1 MSTYHRHHGLEG
13 TRWTSRS
20 TPAGC
25 DHFVVNRELFE
36 CFRFDRISSSLAGKH
51 DYLLGKIGL
60 PANNTK
66 TIARD
71 LHGNATDTFW
81 VGTAYLLP
89 CAALQ
94 PFLCAL
100 SDAYGRRFILL
111 FSITLF
117 AIGSVVGSVAQN
129 MATILA
135 GRTIQGIGGGGL
147 IPLPM
152 IVMTDLFALRERPK
166 YTAYIQLFSAIGIII
181 GPVMGGLF
189 TQHAADHGGWRWVFY
204 VNFPFCLIAF
214 VVLFFALRK
223 MKVTRES
230 YRNID
235 WLGSFFFTSSMVC
248 FLMGLSWGGTLYKWN
263 SYRTLL
269 PLCLGAVGIVCTII
283 WECYG
288 ARWPFLPLSILKSPA
303 SIAVYLSSLVQGISV
318 SVLLVRP
325 HNCAVSDL
333 CSTLDV
339 RYPLLHYVL
348 PRGST
353 EALSN
358 TDGKRDLSTLRDN
371 GPIRL
376 DNCHINLEIRKVQ
389 MGPMERLGRGS
400 PGHRSPLSSG

>member
-1 MSTYHRHHGLEG
+1 
-13 TRWTSRS
+13 
-20 TPAGC
+20 
-25 DHFVVNRELFE
+25 
-36 CFRFDRISSSLAGKH
+36 
-51 DYLLGKIGL
+51 
-60 PANNTK
+60 
-66 TIARD
+66 
-71 LHGNATDTFW
+71 
-81 VGTAYLLP
+81 
-89 CAALQ
+89 
-94 PFLCAL
+94 
-100 SDAYGRRFILL
+100 
-111 FSITLF
+111 
-117 AIGSVVGSVAQN
+117 
-129 MATILA
+129 
-135 GRTIQGIGGGGL
+135 
-147 IPLPM
+147 M

-288 ARWPFLPLSILKSPA
+288 ARWPFLPLSILKSRA

-318 SVLLVRP
+318 SFLMIGM
-325 HNCAVSDL
+325 HNCRVPNLSP
-333 CSTLDV
+333 TPDV
-339 RYPLLHYVL
+339 RHSLLHHVL
-348 PRGST
+348 PRSST
-353 EALSN
+353 KAVSN
-358 TDGKRDLSTLRDN
+358 TDRKRNSGTICDN
-371 GPIRL
+371 GPIRP
-376 DNCHINLEIRKVQ
+376 DNCHIDLKVRKVQ

-400 PGHRSPLSSG
+400 PGHRSPVSSG

>member
-1 MSTYHRHHGLEG
+1 MLNNFS
-13 TRWTSRS
+13 
-20 TPAGC
+20 
-25 DHFVVNRELFE
+25 F
-36 CFRFDRISSSLAGKH
+36 
-51 DYLLGKIGL
+51 
-60 PANNTK
+60 PANK
-66 TIARD
+66 IQTIAKD

-100 SDAYGRRFILL
+100 SDVYGRRFILL
-111 FSITLF
+111 SSITLF
-117 AIGSVVGSVAQN
+117 AVGSVVGSVAQN

-152 IVMTDLFALRERPK
+152 IVMTDIFPLRERPK

-189 TQHAADHGGWRWVFY
+189 TQHAANHGGWRWVFY

-214 VVLFFALRK
+214 LALFFALRK

-230 YRNID
+230 YRHID
-235 WLGSFFFTSSMVC
+235 WLGSFFFTTSMVS

-269 PLCLGAVGIVCTII
+269 PLCLGAVGIVCTIL

-288 ARWPFLPLSILKSPA
+288 ARWPFLPLSILKSRA
-303 SIAVYLSSLVQGISV
+303 SIAVYLSSLIQGISV
-318 SVLLVRP
+318 SHSNP
-325 HNCAVSDL
+325 MIDAQGISNDF
-333 CSTLDV
+333 STSDV
-339 RYPLLHYVL
+339 RHSLLYHLL
-348 PRGST
+348 P
-353 EALSN
+353 
-358 TDGKRDLSTLRDN
+358 
-371 GPIRL
+371 
-376 DNCHINLEIRKVQ
+376 
-389 MGPMERLGRGS
+389 
-400 PGHRSPLSSG
+400 

>member
-1 MSTYHRHHGLEG
+1 MPGGPIGRHRLIVIVSLSIVSFLSAFDSTVFPPVLPVRSVLCSI
-13 TRWTSRS
+13 TSS
-20 TPAGC
+20 
-25 DHFVVNRELFE
+25 F
-36 CFRFDRISSSLAGKH
+36 
-51 DYLLGKIGL
+51 
-60 PANNTK
+60 PANK
-66 TIARD
+66 IQTIAKD

-100 SDAYGRRFILL
+100 SDVYGRRFILL
-111 FSITLF
+111 SSITLF

-152 IVMTDLFALRERPK
+152 IVMTDIFPLRERPK

-189 TQHAADHGGWRWVFY
+189 TQHAANHGGWRWVFY

-214 VVLFFALRK
+214 LALFFALRK

-230 YRNID
+230 YRHID

-248 FLMGLSWGGTLYKWN
+248 FLMGLSWGGTLYNWN
-263 SYRTLL
+263 NYRTLL
-269 PLCLGAVGIVCTII
+269 PLCLGAVGIVCTIL

-288 ARWPFLPLSILKSPA
+288 ARWPFLPLSVLKSRA
-303 SIAVYLSSLVQGISV
+303 SIAVYLSSLIQGISV
-318 SVLLVRP
+318 SRSISVLNASRITNTSP
-325 HNCAVSDL
+325 AS
-333 CSTLDV
+333 DV
-339 RYPLLHYVL
+339 RHSLLYHLL
-348 PRGST
+348 P
-353 EALSN
+353 
-358 TDGKRDLSTLRDN
+358 
-371 GPIRL
+371 
-376 DNCHINLEIRKVQ
+376 
-389 MGPMERLGRGS
+389 
-400 PGHRSPLSSG
+400 